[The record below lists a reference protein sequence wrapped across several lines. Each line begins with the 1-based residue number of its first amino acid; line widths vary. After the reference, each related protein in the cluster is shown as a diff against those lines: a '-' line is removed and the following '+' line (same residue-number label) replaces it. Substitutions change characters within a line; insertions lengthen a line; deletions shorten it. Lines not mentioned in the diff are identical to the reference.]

1 MIDGKN
7 GLDST
12 EATNTVAHSLKDCY
26 ADCISRSSHNDDY
39 NSKERT
45 YFSFASDSTTG
56 KENSCAC
63 FFEYKGC
70 EKGSDTELDIYQILH
85 RVDGA
90 ESKYQI

>member
-12 EATNTVAHSLKDCY
+12 EATNTKAHSLKDCY
-26 ADCISRSSHNDDY
+26 ADCILRSSNNDDY

-45 YFSFASDSTTG
+45 YFGFASDRKNG
-56 KENSCAC
+56 KENSCLC

-70 EKGSDTELDIYQILH
+70 EKGSDTELDIYHILH
-85 RVDGA
+85 RPDVT
-90 ESKYQI
+90 ESKN